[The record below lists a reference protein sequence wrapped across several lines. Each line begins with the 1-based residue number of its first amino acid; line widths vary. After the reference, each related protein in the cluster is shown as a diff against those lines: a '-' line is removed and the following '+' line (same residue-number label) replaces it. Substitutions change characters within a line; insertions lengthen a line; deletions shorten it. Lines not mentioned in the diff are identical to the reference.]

1 MRAMYEPANA
11 EGFRLKVP
19 PLRVWPS
26 GLNLRLPRW
35 STLAY
40 LLLPLAAYAA
50 LHARANL
57 VGKVRVRG
65 YMVERGAAGVSALR
79 AYSQEWPRQHVTVRA
94 GPYAMRYTRAE
105 LGASMPTERVCA
117 RVLGL
122 DHMGLAELDLGA
134 LWSADSRGIE
144 LPLSPV
150 IDQTKLVMQV
160 SELRR
165 RVEHLPVPGMIMSD
179 GNVLPGIPGFTIE
192 LATAV
197 DTLANALRADEL
209 EVQLN
214 GRSMAPPEPLRYG
227 SETAGGFAYR
237 MVMFETKYRT
247 AGPAAGRAHNVEMA
261 AAHLEGLVIPP
272 RGELSFNAVVGER
285 SYARGFANAK
295 EIAARRIVDGVG
307 GGVCQVAAT
316 LHAAAFL
323 GGFDLPVYQ
332 PHSRPAHY
340 IELGLDT
347 MVSWPAQ
354 DMRIA
359 NPYPFSV
366 RVRASARDGVLR
378 IALEGSGKAHF
389 VEWNTRI
396 LARVRPGTQ
405 EVLDDTLA
413 AGESEV
419 LQEPIDGLTVRRVRT
434 IYLPT
439 GPRREESMLKYPPN
453 DRIVAV
459 GSSSAHARP
468 KLASSQ
474 RISRLVLD
482 DF

>member
-1 MRAMYEPANA
+1 MYGRANRE
-11 EGFRLKVP
+11 FRLKVP
-19 PLRVWPS
+19 TLRGWPE
-26 GLNLRLPRW
+26 LKLRLPRW

-50 LHARANL
+50 LHTRANL

-65 YMVERGAAGVSALR
+65 YMVERGAPGVTALR
-79 AYSQEWPRQHVTVRA
+79 AYSQEWPRQYLTVRA

-117 RVLGL
+117 RILGL
-122 DHMGLAELDLGA
+122 DRVAWTELDLA
-134 LWSADSRGIE
+134 SLWRADSRGLE
-144 LPLSPV
+144 LQLSPV
-150 IDQTKLVMQV
+150 IAQTTLVAQM

-165 RVEHLPVPGMIMSD
+165 RVEHMPVPGMIMGD
-179 GNVLPGIPGFTIE
+179 GNVLPGIPGFT
-192 LATAV
+192 LDLVDAV
-197 DTLANALRADEL
+197 ETVARALNSDQL
-209 EVQLN
+209 EVELN
-214 GRSMAPPEPLRYG
+214 GRSVAPPAPERYG
-227 SETAGGFAYR
+227 SESVARFAYK
-237 MVMFETKYRT
+237 MVTFETKYRT

-261 AAHLEGLVIPP
+261 AAHLESVVIPP

-285 SYARGFANAK
+285 SYARGFSNAK

-323 GGFDLPVYQ
+323 GGFDLPEYQ

-340 IELGLDT
+340 IDFGLDT

-359 NPYPFSV
+359 NPYPFPV

-378 IALEGSGKAHF
+378 ITLEGSGKAHF
-389 VEWNTRI
+389 VDWNTRI
-396 LARVRPGTQ
+396 LARVRAGTQ
-405 EVLDDTLA
+405 ELIDDTLA
-413 AGESEV
+413 ADESEV
-419 LQEPIDGLTVRRVRT
+419 IQEAIDGLTVRRVRT
-434 IYLPT
+434 VYLPT
-439 GPRREESMLKYPPN
+439 GPRREESILKYPPN

-459 GSSSAHARP
+459 GSRSAHARS
-468 KLASSQ
+468 KLASSE